1 MEPQIYTELVKYG
14 GGTALLVAAAFLI
27 REVGKV
33 WLAKRNG
40 NGGENG
46 HSVESI
52 VQKVLANASDNHL
65 HEMPEIIRAL
75 ARIEEKLDRQFERIH
90 EKLDKK

>member
-1 MEPQIYTELVKYG
+1 MENEIYIKLIEYG
-14 GGTALLVAAAFLI
+14 GATSVIIGIVLLV
-27 REVGKV
+27 RELGKV

-40 NGGENG
+40 NGK
-46 HSVESI
+46 SVEFI
-52 VQKVLANASDNHL
+52 VRKVLESASDNHL

-75 ARIEEKLDRQFERIH
+75 QRIEEKLDRQFERIH